1 VAVDEDVQFPELLVG
16 RVVAVD
22 EHAGARAPSYRLRLD
37 LGPRGEVETAV
48 ERGSY
53 EREELEG
60 AQVVVALRD
69 DEALVVAARSHS
81 AGLVLL
87 RPDRNVEDGTIVS

>member
-1 VAVDEDVQFPELLVG
+1 VSEEPQLPELLVG
-16 RVVAVD
+16 RVVAVE
-22 EHAGARAPSYRLRLD
+22 EHAGARAPSYLLRLD
-37 LGPRGEVETAV
+37 LGPRGAVEASV

-60 AQVVVALRD
+60 AQVVVALRG
-69 DEALVVAARSHS
+69 EETLVLGARSHA

-87 RPDRNVEDGTIVS
+87 RPDREVEDGTVVS

>member
-1 VAVDEDVQFPELLVG
+1 MSEEAQLPELLVG
-16 RVVAVD
+16 RVASVE
-22 EHAGARAPSYRLRLD
+22 EHAGARAPSYLLRL
-37 LGPRGEVETAV
+37 

-60 AQVVVALRD
+60 AQVVVALRG
-69 DEALVVAARSHS
+69 DEALVLGARSHA

-87 RPDRNVEDGTIVS
+87 RPDREVEDGSVVS

>member
-1 VAVDEDVQFPELLVG
+1 VNVNEAEQLPEPVVG

-22 EHAGARAPSYRLRLD
+22 DHASARAPSHLLLLA
-37 LGPRGEVETAV
+37 LGPRGDVETSV

-53 EREELEG
+53 EREELDG
-60 AQVVVALRD
+60 AQVVAVLRG
-69 DEALVVAARSHS
+69 DEALVVAACSHA

-87 RPDRNVEDGTIVS
+87 CPDREVEDGTIVG